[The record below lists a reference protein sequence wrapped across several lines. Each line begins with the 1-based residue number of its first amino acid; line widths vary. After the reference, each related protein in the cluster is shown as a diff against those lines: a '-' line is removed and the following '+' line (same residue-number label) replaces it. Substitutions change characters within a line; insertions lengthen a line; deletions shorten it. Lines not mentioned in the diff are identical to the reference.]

1 MSCVRVN
8 VQLYRG
14 GSPAFQTG
22 STVDPTTA
30 SVLQQFKPNSSLRA
44 GSFFIGNL
52 REDIF
57 MRQRSDYPTFSDEEI
72 TRRHRAVYNLMAQ
85 EGVDALLVYGSGRY
99 ASDIYWLSDWPSSR
113 EAYVLFQNGREPVI
127 LMQLFNHYP
136 MAKVMSVIKD
146 VRWAGANTAN
156 SVVELIRERALEGK
170 QIGLVGSI
178 SYQIYNKLREK
189 FPGAVFID
197 LSGKMRMM
205 RAVRSP
211 EEIERIRFASKL
223 TDDSI
228 RAMEEGLQA
237 GMREDEIPA
246 VIEPVYLKQGGYAG
260 IHFMASMPMRN
271 PDFPVPSQ
279 FHSNR
284 KLENG
289 DCLITEI
296 SGAYSGYSG
305 QIHRTFSLGEGPT
318 PEWKE
323 IHDVALET
331 FETLARVIKDGTTT
345 TEAEEAAEIIHR
357 RGYMILDD
365 LVHGVN
371 QYPPIFQ
378 TKTTKRHDSKE
389 ITFRENMVIVIQ
401 PNVMTRDERMGLQ
414 FGETLR
420 VTKNG
425 SETLNAY
432 PRQWVTCK
440 G

>member
-1 MSCVRVN
+1 
-8 VQLYRG
+8 
-14 GSPAFQTG
+14 
-22 STVDPTTA
+22 
-30 SVLQQFKPNSSLRA
+30 
-44 GSFFIGNL
+44 
-52 REDIF
+52 
-57 MRQRSDYPTFSDEEI
+57 MRQRSDYPTFSDQEI
-72 TRRHRAVYNLMAQ
+72 ARRHAAVYNLMEQ

-99 ASDIYWLSDWPSSR
+99 ASDVYWLSDWPSSR
-113 EAYVLFQNGREPVI
+113 EAYVLFQKGREPVI

-146 VRWAGANTAN
+146 VRWAGANTGNNVA
-156 SVVELIRERALEGK
+156 ELIRERGLEK
-170 QIGLVGSI
+170 QKIGLVGSI
-178 SYQIYNKLREK
+178 AYQIYNKLREK
-189 FPGAVFID
+189 YPAAGFID
-197 LSGKMRMM
+197 LNSKMRML
-205 RAVRSP
+205 RTVRSA

-228 RAMEEGLQA
+228 HAMAEGLKE

-246 VIEPVYLKQGGYAG
+246 LIEPTYLKLGGYAG
-260 IHFMASMPMRN
+260 IHFMSSMPMRN

-279 FHSNR
+279 FHSTR
-284 KLENG
+284 RLQKG

-305 QIHRTFSLGEGPT
+305 QIHRTFSIGEGPT
-318 PEWKE
+318 PEWKQM
-323 IHDVALET
+323 HDAAVEA
-331 FETLARVIKDGTTT
+331 FETLARVIKDGATT

-357 RGYMILDD
+357 RGYTILDD

-371 QYPPIFQ
+371 QYPPVFQ
-378 TKTTKRHDSKE
+378 TKTSKRHDSKE

-425 SETLNAY
+425 CETLNAY
-432 PRQWVTCK
+432 PRQWVICN